1 MAGLFICTPTALQ
14 RPDWVQRGRCWATSV
29 DAAGPVRRSG
39 DRSRRAWSVHSGAY
53 LASHP
58 GQTLMLQAVAL
69 NADTYREHASNFNTH
84 TVMPRSISRA
94 PAPRHSCHT
103 LMPTAP
109 ASTRGAPPAG
119 GAAGPR
125 TARNMCWSSAGLARK
140 ALSGARFARA
150 PARGRAQRAVPP
162 ARARANFN
170 SSSC

>member
-94 PAPRHSCHT
+94 PAPCHSHT
-103 LMPTAP
+103 LMPTAAGTVWTVVAKP
-109 ASTRGAPPAG
+109 AFCS
-119 GAAGPR
+119 
-125 TARNMCWSSAGLARK
+125 ARNMCWSSAGLARK